1 MKKVKKHLFLLTV
14 ALVLIGCWI
23 WKNQDKQ
30 EQIKADELN
39 VIVSPIQTEIHAGD
53 EYEMD
58 ITINKELFENYFYIE
73 LPEAF
78 LMNSTDLIEF
88 NNGLINNIEF
98 LDGRWKVTLPKE
110 ATYPMTIKMKNELTL
125 AGQYEVKISDAN
137 GSEKIVPIDI
147 KEKIAEVSSEEK
159 IEEEDEADLQPIIP
173 ESKKDDLS
181 EQTDTSTLN
190 DSEKEVTEEKEMANT
205 TQEENKIPTES
216 NSRANTPYFD
226 WNLLND
232 DGLDLSTFKKV
243 SVNTP
248 VKLNGGVFDTQ
259 KRNYYMFLGH
269 VGLTATYN
277 YRTDS
282 FATTGN
288 MNAPI
293 NNGDNKIP
301 LLSPMMIGV
310 KKRTGNE
317 EKQKIFSY
325 DYDQTSSQKYSD
337 ANFDIGEMNNENGP
351 VIDSGSVKNYGV
363 SNTIMV
369 SEYIKDN
376 EIVAYGFMGRSP
388 TSDKYTTQIM
398 DYQPVRI
405 HGEVVNTTSGR
416 IKYRVSYI
424 NNSYNTKHYALTYG
438 MHVDIGGAHKNS
450 KLHSFAENGLYFNQ
464 STPVPAD
471 KLAARIYFYMNNMY
485 PDESGPTAIK
495 VGNLVEID
503 PGGQANSKI
512 AYWNGINKQE
522 WLNKLQGEGYENP
535 YQPWDQIEPVG
546 YQYPLKHPVFAL
558 RWNSKE
564 LGPKEVGSGSL
575 DLSIDEDAG
584 EEPPSPVDPP
594 ISPKVQEEVFHE
606 DGTRAETALPGEKLN
621 YRTTVSNEGKEKD
634 YNFMAFIAKIN
645 PNLENISNVIIKNE
659 SGVILGSGGY
669 NEEKNRIL
677 TNSLKITSSKEN
689 IYFEY
694 NATVK
699 QNAKIDSFVK
709 EKTNFQGSYQGEIPI
724 APIDSNEVETKI
736 VKPKEII
743 EQVLTKTGEV
753 AENAKTGESLHY
765 ITTLKGENAEIK
777 NVADKIVVANPKSEM
792 STVTI
797 RYIDEN
803 KNEIQESKV
812 IRGQVGTYI
821 DTESLKIPIIPGY
834 DYESSYTWNPSI
846 SMGFQGVPGMF
857 TQGDQ
862 EVENKYK
869 KMTGP
874 IKYKTLIFKQPLDP
888 NLENP
893 TNITLKTKDGSVI
906 GEGHFNATDK
916 VVEANLNQEVVSA
929 EDILFEF
936 DATVKTDVTPGVL
949 VKGQTT
955 VEGVYNTNAIFYK
968 ALSNE
973 VSTMIIEDAGKLI
986 FVSAPQLLDYG
997 DDLKILTKDQKYSTQ
1012 VKEDALIVQDSRGSG
1027 SEWSMRATLLES
1039 LSSDSNHEL
1048 KDALHYY
1055 SNGQDYTFSVG
1066 DAIPIMDKKTTDSQP
1081 IDISSNWK
1089 GVEEGPVLDVKAG
1102 KPYAEKYST
1111 SIQWTLQD
1119 VPGNG

>member
-1 MKKVKKHLFLLTV
+1 MFFGHTGF
-14 ALVLIGCWI
+14 G
-23 WKNQDKQ
+23 
-30 EQIKADELN
+30 
-39 VIVSPIQTEIHAGD
+39 
-53 EYEMD
+53 
-58 ITINKELFENYFYIE
+58 
-73 LPEAF
+73 
-78 LMNSTDLIEF
+78 NS
-88 NNGLINNIEF
+88 
-98 LDGRWKVTLPKE
+98 
-110 ATYPMTIKMKNELTL
+110 
-125 AGQYEVKISDAN
+125 
-137 GSEKIVPIDI
+137 
-147 KEKIAEVSSEEK
+147 
-159 IEEEDEADLQPIIP
+159 
-173 ESKKDDLS
+173 
-181 EQTDTSTLN
+181 
-190 DSEKEVTEEKEMANT
+190 
-205 TQEENKIPTES
+205 
-216 NSRANTPYFD
+216 
-226 WNLLND
+226 
-232 DGLDLSTFKKV
+232 
-243 SVNTP
+243 
-248 VKLNGGVFDTQ
+248 
-259 KRNYYMFLGH
+259 
-269 VGLTATYN
+269 YN
-277 YRTDS
+277 YKTRS
-282 FATTGN
+282 FKTLGN
-288 MNAPI
+288 MNAKLKASNRLPI
-293 NNGDNKIP
+293 
-301 LLSPMMIGV
+301 LSPMMIGV
-310 KKRTGNE
+310 KKQQNSSGESISVFN
-317 EKQKIFSY
+317 Y
-325 DYDQTSSQKYSD
+325 DYDHTGSMEGSTG
-337 ANFDIGEMNNENGP
+337 ANFDIGEMNNSNGSILNSRP
-351 VIDSGSVKNYGV
+351 VLEGSGGESIMIDQ
-363 SNTIMV
+363 
-369 SEYIKDN
+369 YIKDN
-376 EIVAYGFMGRSP
+376 EIVSYGFIGKSKTGSTKP
-388 TSDKYTTQIM
+388 VEY
-398 DYQPVRI
+398 YQPVRV
-405 HGEVVNTTSGR
+405 HGYIIDKDAGKV
-416 IKYRVSYI
+416 KYDVSYF
-424 NNSYNTKHYALTYG
+424 NNSNQSHYYALTYG
-438 MHVDIGGAHKNS
+438 AHLDVGGAHTKS
-450 KLHSFAENGLYFNQ
+450 KLYSYGENGLYFDE
-464 STPVPAD
+464 SDKVPVD
-471 KLAARIYFYMNNMY
+471 KLPARIYFYMNKNY
-485 PDESGPTAIK
+485 PDMNGPTSYKA
-495 VGNLVEID
+495 GNLKEGV
-503 PGGQANSKI
+503 GAAMKNMFKI
-512 AYWNGINKQE
+512 GYWSGVSIQS
-522 WLNKLQGEGYENP
+522 WLNPITGYLDPYEKWDSLQP
-535 YQPWDQIEPVG
+535 KG
-546 YQYPLKHPVFAL
+546 YQFPLDHPVFAL
-558 RWNSKE
+558 RWEPVYVAPN
-564 LGPKEVGSGSL
+564 EVGTGSL
-575 DLSIDEDAG
+575 DVSITEDEG
-584 EEPPSPVDPP
+584 TEVPPDPIP
-594 ISPKVQEEVFHE
+594 TQKIDIKEEVFHE
-606 DGTRAETALPGEKLN
+606 DGTRAETALPGEKLI
-621 YRTTVSNEGKEKD
+621 YRTTVSNEEKEKN
-634 YNFMAFIAKIN
+634 YNFMAFIAKID

-743 EQVLTKTGEV
+743 EQVLNKTGEV

-812 IRGQVGTYI
+812 VRGQAGTYI
-821 DTESLKIPIIPGY
+821 GTESTKIPIIPGY

-846 SMGFQGVPGMF
+846 SMGFQGVPAKF

-862 EVENKYK
+862 EVDNKYK

-893 TNITLKTKDGSVI
+893 TNITLKTKEGAVI
-906 GEGHFNATDK
+906 GEGRFNATDK
-916 VVEANLNQEVVSA
+916 VVEANLNQEVVST

-968 ALSNE
+968 AVSNE

-1012 VKEDALIVQDSRGSG
+1012 VKEDSLVVQDSRGSG